1 MACLMEGCVDSK
13 GMMMV
18 EMSAVVD
25 ALLARRTAAR
35 KEKDYDT
42 ADALQAELK
51 ALGLYVDDK
60 KRTYGAARAK

>member
-1 MACLMEGCVDSK
+1 MTRPTRCRLGL
-13 GMMMV
+13 GL
-18 EMSAVVD
+18 
-25 ALLARRTAAR
+25 ALGVRVRARAR

-60 KRTYGAARAK
+60 KRTYGAARPKKGTYA